1 MYENWTKAVAFTKP
15 YADQTVRYLN
25 DHSQE
30 VAFWCLATFF
40 AVMLLVLAYK
50 QVRMLYWRVDRWA
63 QTPDL
68 LKRGSRMTG
77 QAREAEER
85 VLLSDRITDILD
97 ELYQSGKFT
106 EEQYLKWADRFGN
119 LCDLRDLISNK
130 QLTIKQKLTMSRKLR
145 DARKKRGEDVKPVL
159 PEPVHVA
166 TNAFDAIVKR
176 KTA

>member
-50 QVRMLYWRVDRWA
+50 QVRTFWA
-63 QTPDL
+63 QTPNL

-77 QAREAEER
+77 QAREAELR
-85 VLLSDRITDILD
+85 VMFADDITDMLD
-97 ELYQSGKFT
+97 ERLQRGKIT
-106 EEQYLKWADRFGN
+106 LEEYLTWADRFGN

>member
-1 MYENWTKAVAFTKP
+1 MYENWTKAVDFTKP
-15 YADQTVRYLN
+15 YADQVVRYLN

-40 AVMLLVLAYK
+40 AGMLLVLAYK
-50 QVRMLYWRVDRWA
+50 QVRTLWA
-63 QTPDL
+63 QAPDL

-77 QAREAEER
+77 QAREAELC
-85 VLLSDRITDILD
+85 VMFSDDITDMLD
-97 ELYQSGKFT
+97 ARLERGKIT
-106 EEQYLKWADRFGN
+106 QEEYLIWADRFGN

-130 QLTIKQKLTMSRKLR
+130 QLTIKQKLTLSRKLR

-159 PEPVHVA
+159 PEPAHVPVN
-166 TNAFDAIVKR
+166 TLDAIVKR